1 MNTEVAASP
10 THKNWKEFYKA
21 ALFEADCNKLSERIA
36 HAEWALAIR
45 AQELFY
51 TDEEHLEERLAI
63 DAAISA
69 LQTLRTTKTGGER
82 RKGMHGVQAARAGS

>member
-1 MNTEVAASP
+1 MDPKVAASP
-10 THKNWKEFYKA
+10 THKNWKEMYKA
-21 ALFEADCNKLSERIA
+21 ALFEADSNKLSERIA

-45 AQELFY
+45 ARELFY

-69 LQTLRTTKTGGER
+69 LQTLRSTTTGASV
-82 RKGMHGVQAARAGS
+82 RKGMHRVQAA